1 MHYATDL
8 KLLGMTDASS
18 SDCCRGT
25 GNQSKEHTAKW
36 SMNRSDLF
44 LFLLWFCLLIGD
56 FSVLLCHCAQVLSYP
71 DVVSILFNFSSH
83 HSHVSGLRMH
93 TECLTCLKSLFLIS
107 YGKKNDIHWY
117 SSMFAEW
124 LWRSTNECEHSEVVG
139 WWDTSTGQICMS
151 ATCRFL
157 LIAGENA
164 LLMNVENESFVGKN
178 LFYQIVILSSL
189 L

>member
-1 MHYATDL
+1 MPAVVIVAEAQEINL
-8 KLLGMTDASS
+8 RNILLSEVWTEVIFSS
-18 SDCCRGT
+18 FFCGF
-25 GNQSKEHTAKW
+25 A
-36 SMNRSDLF
+36 
-44 LFLLWFCLLIGD
+44 CLLVI
-56 FSVLLCHCAQVLSYP
+56 FLYYCATVLRSCR
-71 DVVSILFNFSSH
+71 ILMLFPY
-83 HSHVSGLRMH
+83 
-93 TECLTCLKSLFLIS
+93 FLILAVIILMYLGS
-107 YGKKNDIHWY
+107 GCTQNALPVWNPFSWSVMGKKNDIHWY

-164 LLMNVENESFVGKN
+164 LLRMLKT
-178 LFYQIVILSSL
+178 SL